1 MLRPTAERSKQPH
14 LPVLLEEV
22 LELFRELAL
31 RHETGTF
38 CDVTLGAAGHT
49 SALLEAHPGWRVLGL
64 DQDPDALAIAQEKL
78 DAFGDR
84 SSLCGAR
91 MSELSDSIRKGLDEQ
106 PIGVLMDLGVSSMQ
120 LDRPERGFS
129 FGVDGP
135 LDMRMDPTRT
145 RTAADIVNSWDESD
159 LADLFFYEG
168 DETRA
173 RRIAK
178 GIVQARR
185 RAPFMRTAPLAD
197 LIAQAKGGG
206 GGRTHPATQ
215 TFQALRRAVNEEGE
229 ELNRGLQSA
238 EEELVDGGLLAVI
251 SFHSGEDR
259 VVKKFLAQGAREG
272 RWKLITKKPI
282 SASHHESRTNR
293 RARSAH
299 LRAAWRTRSAEE
311 GNA

>member
-1 MLRPTAERSKQPH
+1 MLMQTPDRAKQPH
-14 LPVLLEEV
+14 LPVLLAEV
-22 LELFRELAL
+22 LKLFAELAL
-31 RHETGTF
+31 RYETGPF
-38 CDVTLGAAGHT
+38 CDATLGAGGHS
-49 SALLEAHPGWRVLGL
+49 SALLEAHPGWRLLGL
-64 DQDPDALAIAQEKL
+64 DQDPDALEIAQKKL

-84 SSLCGAR
+84 SSLRNAR
-91 MSELSDSIRKGLDEQ
+91 MSELSDSIRKGLSEQ
-106 PIGVLMDLGVSSMQ
+106 PIGILMDLGVSSMQ

-129 FGVDGP
+129 FGFDGP
-135 LDMRMDPTRT
+135 LDMRMDPTRK

-173 RRIAK
+173 RQVAK

-229 ELNRGLQSA
+229 ELSCGLTSA
-238 EEELVDGGLLAVI
+238 EEELVDGGLLVII

-259 VVKKFLAQGAREG
+259 TVKQFLAKGAREG
-272 RWKLITKKPI
+272 RWQLVSKKPI
-282 SASHHESRTNR
+282 SATHQESRSNR
-293 RARSAH
+293 RSRSAR
-299 LRAAWRTRSAEE
+299 LRAAWRTRSEDGADS
-311 GNA
+311 

>member
-1 MLRPTAERSKQPH
+1 MDEVTNRAEEPH
-14 LPVLLEEV
+14 VPVLLAEV
-22 LELFRELAL
+22 LELFRELSA
-31 RHETGTF
+31 RHEHGWF
-38 CDVTLGAAGHT
+38 CDATLGAAGH
-49 SALLEAHPGWRVLGL
+49 SRALLEAFPGLSVFGL
-64 DQDPDALAIAQEKL
+64 DQDPLALEIAQQRL
-78 DAFGDR
+78 SAFGDR
-84 SSLCGAR
+84 ARLRNAR
-91 MSELSDSIRKGLDEQ
+91 MSELSDSIRKGLTEQ
-106 PIGVLMDLGVSSMQ
+106 PIAILMDLGVSSMQ

-129 FGVDGP
+129 FGIDGP

-185 RAPFMRTAPLAD
+185 RVPFQRTAALAD
-197 LIAQAKGGG
+197 TIAQAKGGA

-229 ELNRGLQSA
+229 ELNLGLATA
-238 EEELVDGGLLAVI
+238 EAELAEGGLLAVI

-259 VVKKFLAQGAREG
+259 TVKRFFAEGAREG
-272 RWKLITKKPI
+272 RWELVNKKGT
-282 SASHHESRTNR
+282 AATHEESRSNR
-293 RARSAH
+293 RARSAR
-299 LRAAWRTRSAEE
+299 LRAAWRTRTGEE
-311 GNA
+311 AGA